1 MKRVIICMTLS
12 FLAGSSISQDVAYK
26 VVEDDPSKVRSKFIA
41 VEWLNADFGG
51 KKNLNTVGVGV
62 NSVWSISESMGAE
75 GRFNFP
81 WAKDENLPF
90 CFQFEAGV
98 FKNLS
103 SSTKVKD
110 VKVRY
115 DGEFDVVEN
124 KHVYNEKY
132 IKVPATRLRSNGVRA
147 GLYTFKKGLKI
158 GSDELPYTLTGLYG
172 GWSFIEKTNLV
183 VRASEDLDSKL
194 DDEKGTMF
202 YSGFNRIYLDAIIT
216 PVASVT
222 NTFGSKVDLDGQT
235 IIGGRLGFMFYK
247 DGPKFFDKLMWGG
260 EIGYRSV
267 DGFYLN
273 VIAGFSVF
281 RGK

>member
-51 KKNLNTVGVGV
+51 KVNLNTIGIGV
-62 NSVWSISESMGAE
+62 NSVWSLNETVGLE
-75 GRFNFP
+75 GRFNVP
-81 WAKDENLPF
+81 WAKDEDLPF

-98 FKNLS
+98 FKNFGS
-103 SSTKVKD
+103 KTKVKD

-124 KHVYNEKY
+124 EHVYKEKI
-132 IKVPATRLRSNGVRA
+132 IKVPATRLRSSGVRA
-147 GLYTFKKGLKI
+147 GMYTFKKGVKD
-158 GSDELPYTLTGLYG
+158 GRDALPYTMAGIYG
-172 GWSFIEKTNLV
+172 GWGFVEKTNLV
-183 VRASEDLDSKL
+183 VRASENLDSDL
-194 DDEKGTMF
+194 NNEKGNMF
-202 YSGFNRIYLDAIIT
+202 YTGFTRIYLDGILT
-216 PVASVT
+216 PLAPVYSPS
-222 NTFGSKVDLDGQT
+222 GQKLDVDRQT

-247 DGPKFFDKLMWGG
+247 DGPKWFNKLMWGG
-260 EIGYRSV
+260 EIGYRSI
-267 DGFYLN
+267 DGVYVN